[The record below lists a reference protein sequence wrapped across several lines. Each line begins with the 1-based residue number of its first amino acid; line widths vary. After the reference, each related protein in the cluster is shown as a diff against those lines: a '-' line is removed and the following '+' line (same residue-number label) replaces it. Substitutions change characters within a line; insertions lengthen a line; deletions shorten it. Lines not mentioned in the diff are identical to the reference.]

1 MTNLDDLDLRPDEP
15 EPEPPGATSRRPPL
29 ALIAVATAVLVGAGL
44 WYGLLRKRPKPAAP
58 PPAAPSTIAPAT
70 PTPKPTPL
78 DLPAL
83 DASDAIVRQ
92 LVGPL
97 SAHRLFAS
105 WLETP
110 NLVRTLTA
118 SAVNLAEG
126 GSPRAH
132 LGFLAPQ
139 SAFAVA
145 ERGGRTVI
153 DSASYQRY
161 DAFAASVS
169 SLDPAAGARVYGQL
183 EPLFDIAYRELGY
196 PRGRFREVLARGLEH
211 LLDAPVVDGD
221 VEVKAVRRAALV
233 YELADPEL
241 EALSPAQKHLLRMG
255 PANVRRLQATLRGL
269 RDGLKA
275 EEAGAADPQAPR

>member
-1 MTNLDDLDLRPDEP
+1 MTNLDDLDYRSDDQEP
-15 EPEPPGATSRRPPL
+15 ELPSATSRRPPL

-44 WYGLLRKRPKPAAP
+44 WYGLSRKRPQSVAPPAP
-58 PPAAPSTIAPAT
+58 PPATVARAS
-70 PTPKPTPL
+70 PTPSPTPL

-92 LVGPL
+92 LAGSL
-97 SAHRLFAS
+97 SAHRLFTA
-105 WLETP
+105 WLERP

-139 SAFAVA
+139 SAFVVA

-153 DSASYQRY
+153 DAASYQRY
-161 DAFAASVS
+161 DAFAASVA

-196 PRGRFREVLARGLEH
+196 PRGRFRDVLVRALEP
-211 LLDAPVVDGD
+211 LLAVPVVDGD
-221 VEVKAVRRAALV
+221 LEVRAVRRATLV

-255 PANVRRLQATLRGL
+255 PANVRRVQATLRGL

-275 EEAGAADPQAPR
+275 AEAGAADPQAPR